1 MQKVNQ
7 QQKETF
13 LCLAHNVV
21 VSDGELCTGERA
33 MLADMRIEMAIDD
46 TYEAHYLPVQGLA
59 QLFDQRRSRV
69 IVLMS
74 LIQLGHADNA
84 YEIEERCVITELA
97 THKAANPDFNITHV
111 HFFPLGG
118 IKTNANWAIENGGPA
133 AKPANSV

>member
-1 MQKVNQ
+1 MFLATLNQ

-46 TYEAHYLPVQGLA
+46 DYEAHYLPVQGLA

-97 THKAANPDFNITHV
+97 TEFSILASE
-111 HFFPLGG
+111 LQR
-118 IKTNANWAIENGGPA
+118 IENWVERLIA
-133 AKPANSV
+133 LQDEAFNLL

>member
-1 MQKVNQ
+1 MFLATLNQ

-74 LIQLGHADNA
+74 LIQLGYADNA

-97 THKAANPDFNITHV
+97 TEFSILASE
-111 HFFPLGG
+111 LQR
-118 IKTNANWAIENGGPA
+118 IENWVERLIA
-133 AKPANSV
+133 LQDEAFNLL

>member
-1 MQKVNQ
+1 MFLATLNQ

-33 MLADMRIEMAIDD
+33 MLADMRIEMAIDND
-46 TYEAHYLPVQGLA
+46 YEAHYLPVQGLA

-97 THKAANPDFNITHV
+97 TEFSILASE
-111 HFFPLGG
+111 LQR
-118 IKTNANWAIENGGPA
+118 IENWVERLIA
-133 AKPANSV
+133 LQDEAFNLL

>member
-1 MQKVNQ
+1 MFLATLNQ

-33 MLADMRIEMAIDD
+33 MLADMRIEMAIDND
-46 TYEAHYLPVQGLA
+46 YEAHYLPVQGLA
-59 QLFDQRRSRV
+59 QLFDQHRSRV

-97 THKAANPDFNITHV
+97 TEFSIPASE
-111 HFFPLGG
+111 LQR
-118 IKTNANWAIENGGPA
+118 IENWVERLIA
-133 AKPANSV
+133 LQDEAFNLL

>member
-1 MQKVNQ
+1 MFLATLNQ

-46 TYEAHYLPVQGLA
+46 DYEAHYLPVQGLA

-97 THKAANPDFNITHV
+97 TEFSIPASE
-111 HFFPLGG
+111 LQR
-118 IKTNANWAIENGGPA
+118 IENWVERLIA
-133 AKPANSV
+133 LQDEAFNLL